1 MNMNIKKL
9 NGIKLTVVLTV
20 IFFIVSLSGCTR
32 PNLNKPKPPS
42 PPANEQPLALAVY
55 YLKLSDQDEYLVRE
69 VHHIPYITDSIR
81 AAAQEVISG
90 QPLTK
95 GAEHVFPPGTRILG
109 VKVKNGLA
117 TVNFSREVLKA
128 NQGSEGEALAIQSM
142 VNTLTEFPDVRAVSF
157 QVEGKLDN
165 RTKDWWGH
173 VGLYDQPFQRNLV
186 KVYEPR
192 IWVTHP
198 AENQVV
204 GFPLL
209 VKGSAMVFEGN
220 VNIRLLDKTGEKLAE
235 GATTA
240 TEGMGRGDFEYRLTF
255 APPSPGQGKLEV
267 FWTSPKDG
275 SILDKVTVPV
285 RWQ

>member
-1 MNMNIKKL
+1 MNLHIKKL
-9 NGIKLTVVLTV
+9 TGIKLTLVLTV
-20 IFFIVSLSGCTR
+20 IFCIVSLSGCTR
-32 PNLNKPKPPS
+32 SKQNEPNPS
-42 PPANEQPLALAVY
+42 PPASKQPLALAVY
-55 YLKLSDQDEYLVRE
+55 YLKASEQDEYLVRE
-69 VHHIPYITDSIR
+69 VRHIPYTTDSVR

-95 GAEHVFPPGTRILG
+95 GAERVFPPSTKILG
-109 VKVKNGLA
+109 VKVENGLA

-128 NQGSEGEALAIQSM
+128 NQGSAGEALAIQSM
-142 VNTLTEFPDVRAVSF
+142 VNTLTEFPEVRAVSF

-173 VGLYDQPFQRNLV
+173 VGLYDQPFQRNLA

-198 AENQVV
+198 TENQVAGV
-204 GFPLL
+204 PLL
-209 VKGSAMVFEGN
+209 VKGSAMVFEGT

-235 GATTA
+235 GTTTA
-240 TEGMGRGDFEYRLTF
+240 TEGMGRGEFEYRLTF
-255 APPSPGQGKLEV
+255 KPPSPGQGKLEV
-267 FWTSPKDG
+267 FWASPEDG
-275 SILDKVTVPV
+275 RILDKVTVPV